1 MVISPLTKMSS
12 KAPPTP
18 ATKRKEELLPDLEN
32 HLILRVP
39 EHAAADLRALIQSG
53 AQTLK
58 DYLAIEMH
66 SDCRH
71 ALVSIE
77 EETFAAKIV
86 DLPCMIESHKTF
98 DKKTFWKTADISK
111 MLVCNVEDAP
121 LLPEEEVKQNPV
133 KKPEKVDKKFI
144 LKHGI
149 TPPLKNVR
157 KRRFRKTAK
166 KKYIEAPDVEE
177 EVKRLLRMDS
187 TAIKIRW
194 EVLAE
199 EDIKDDRTDMMEST
213 QNGELLQDMFGD
225 VSSSDDE
232 DDEEDMDVNIE
243 DLEDGAGEGGR
254 VLMGGE
260 ASKMEESD
268 GGGADDEEEGDG
280 MEGEEDEDD
289 GQQENELAKRLAEL
303 REELIEQEGKKKS
316 LEDSIASLDNPM
328 LKQRFQSQ
336 LEDLMSDM
344 KKKQEEVE
352 TLKVIVGS
360 R

>member
-1 MVISPLTKMSS
+1 MTTTAPKRTQEPLPEVES
-12 KAPPTP
+12 
-18 ATKRKEELLPDLEN
+18 

-39 EHAAADLRALIQSG
+39 QHCAEDLKRLVQSG
-53 AQTLK
+53 SQMLK
-58 DYLAIEMH
+58 DYLKIETH
-66 SDCRH
+66 SDMRH
-71 ALVSIE
+71 ALVHIDDD
-77 EETFAAKIV
+77 TFAAKVV
-86 DLPCMIESHKTF
+86 DLPCMIESHKTL
-98 DKKTFWKTADISK
+98 DKKTFWKTADISQ

-121 LLPEEEVKQNPV
+121 ILPDEEAKQGLT

-144 LKHGI
+144 WKHGV

-187 TAIKIRW
+187 TAIKIKW

-199 EDIKDDRTDMMEST
+199 EDIKDDKNDDSMGSPPH
-213 QNGELLQDMFGD
+213 GDIIHDMFGGD
-225 VSSSDDE
+225 VSDTDDEME

-243 DLEDGAGEGGR
+243 DLEDGIGVSPR
-254 VLMGGE
+254 VLMEGE
-260 ASKMEESD
+260 DSRTAFSDAGMAGDDEEDNDGEDDEDSD
-268 GGGADDEEEGDG
+268 GGQE
-280 MEGEEDEDD
+280 
-289 GQQENELAKRLAEL
+289 ENELAKRLVEL
-303 REELIEQEGKKKS
+303 EGELLEQESRKKT
-316 LEDSIASLDNPM
+316 LEESVASLDNPM

-336 LEDLMSDM
+336 LDELLADM

-352 TLKVIVGS
+352 TLQSIVGN